1 MCGGADV
8 PLIVSVVKAIPA
20 LFMSH
25 SDCVSMTMAV

>member
-1 MCGGADV
+1 MFGRADV
-8 PLIVSVVKAIPA
+8 SLIVSVVKANPA